1 MSHSRSEGQTCSIMR
16 NRDPVMSTHKFR
28 VGQMVDFFPSQRAL
42 SASVRAYKILRLMPS
57 DAGELLYRIKTI
69 SEPFERVAKESELRL
84 APVA

>member
-1 MSHSRSEGQTCSIMR
+1 MSI
-16 NRDPVMSTHKFR
+16 HKFK

-69 SEPFERVAKESELRL
+69 SEPFERIAKESELKL
-84 APVA
+84 AALA

>member
-1 MSHSRSEGQTCSIMR
+1 
-16 NRDPVMSTHKFR
+16 MSTHKFR

-69 SEPFERVAKESELRL
+69 SEPFERVARECELRL